1 MEENILLT
9 EPRLVPPA
17 SVPKRRASLYQH
29 AFRRFI
35 KNKIALLGLGLV
47 AVQILI
53 AIFASVIAPYDPL
66 AVDMK
71 TVLAPP
77 LTPGHLLGTDDLG
90 RDMVSRLAY
99 GARIS
104 FGVGLVVVLIAIS
117 IGVPLGALAGYF
129 QRLDPWISFVIE
141 VLLAFPGIIL
151 ALAIVA
157 ALGPGLLSVMIAV
170 GITSVPM
177 YVRVVRGQVLSLK
190 QRDYVVSARA
200 LGMSE
205 GGILFRQIL
214 PNCLGPIIVQA
225 TINIGTSILQA
236 ASLSFIGVGVQP
248 PQPEWGAM
256 LSQARSYI
264 ILAPHI
270 VALPGIAIMS
280 VVLGFNLL
288 GDGLRDALD
297 PRFIR

>member
-1 MEENILLT
+1 ME
-9 EPRLVPPA
+9 
-17 SVPKRRASLYQH
+17 ASLPQLSTVAKKGRSFYYY
-29 AFRRFI
+29 AFRRFL
-35 KNKIALLGLGLV
+35 KNKIALIGLCLV
-47 AVQILI
+47 MLEILI
-53 AIFASVIAPYDPL
+53 AIFANFLAPYDPL
-66 AVDMK
+66 AQDMTK
-71 TVLAPP
+71 VLNPP
-77 LTPGHLLGTDDLG
+77 LTPGHILGTDDLG
-90 RDMVSRLAY
+90 RDMLSRLVF

-129 QRLDPWISFVIE
+129 PKLDPWISFVIE
-141 VLLAFPGIIL
+141 VLLAFPGVIL
-151 ALAIVA
+151 ALGIVA
-157 ALGPGLLSVMIAV
+157 ALGPGLYNVMIAV

-177 YVRVVRGQVLSLK
+177 YVRVVRAQVLALK
-190 QRDYVVSARA
+190 QRDYVTSARA
-200 LGMSE
+200 LGMNE
-205 GGILFRQIL
+205 LRILFQQIL
-214 PNCLGPIIVQA
+214 PNCLGSIIVQA

-270 VALPGIAIMS
+270 VTLPGIAIMS

-297 PRFIR
+297 PRFNR

>member
-1 MEENILLT
+1 ME
-9 EPRLVPPA
+9 A
-17 SVPKRRASLYQH
+17 SPTQLSTVARKGRSFYYY
-29 AFRRFI
+29 AFRRFL
-35 KNKIALLGLGLV
+35 KNKIALIGLCLV
-47 AVQILI
+47 MLEILI
-53 AIFASVIAPYDPL
+53 AIFANFLAPYDPL
-66 AVDMK
+66 AQDMTK
-71 TVLAPP
+71 VLNPP
-77 LTPGHLLGTDDLG
+77 LTPGHILGTDDLG
-90 RDMVSRLAY
+90 RDELSRLIF

-104 FGVGLVVVLIAIS
+104 FGVGLVVVLIALS

-129 QRLDPWISFVIE
+129 PKLDPWISFVIE
-141 VLLAFPGIIL
+141 VLLAFPGVIL
-151 ALAIVA
+151 ALGIVA
-157 ALGPGLLSVMIAV
+157 ALGPGLYNVMIAV

-177 YVRVVRGQVLSLK
+177 FVRVVRGQVLALK
-190 QRDYVVSARA
+190 QRDYVTSARA
-200 LGMSE
+200 LGVNE
-205 GGILFRQIL
+205 LNILFQQIL

-225 TINIGTSILQA
+225 TITIGTSILQA

-270 VALPGIAIMS
+270 VTLPGIAIMS

-297 PRFIR
+297 PRFTR

>member
-1 MEENILLT
+1 MEVSIPQLSKVSKSG
-9 EPRLVPPA
+9 R
-17 SVPKRRASLYQH
+17 SFYYY
-29 AFRRFI
+29 AFRRFL
-35 KNKIALLGLGLV
+35 KNKIALIGFSLV
-47 AVQILI
+47 MLEILV
-53 AIFASVIAPYDPL
+53 AIFANFLAPYDPL
-66 AVDMK
+66 AQDM
-71 TVLAPP
+71 TNVLKPP
-77 LTPGHLLGTDDLG
+77 LTTGHILGTDDLG
-90 RDMVSRLAY
+90 RDMLSRLIF

-104 FGVGLVVVLIAIS
+104 FGVGIVVVLIAIS
-117 IGVPLGALAGYF
+117 IGVPLGALAGYYPK
-129 QRLDPWISFVIE
+129 LDPWISFIIE
-141 VLLAFPGIIL
+141 VLLAFPGVIL
-151 ALAIVA
+151 ALGIVA
-157 ALGPGLLSVMIAV
+157 ALGPGLYNVMIAV

-190 QRDYVVSARA
+190 QRDYVTSARA
-200 LGMSE
+200 LGMNE
-205 GGILFRQIL
+205 MRILFQQIL

-270 VALPGIAIMS
+270 VTLPGIAIMS

-297 PRFIR
+297 PRFNR

>member
-1 MEENILLT
+1 ME
-9 EPRLVPPA
+9 
-17 SVPKRRASLYQH
+17 ASLVLPNAKPRKGRSYYYY
-29 AFRRFI
+29 AFRRFL
-35 KNKIALLGLGLV
+35 KNRIALIGFGLV
-47 AVQILI
+47 MVEILV
-53 AIFASVIAPYDPL
+53 AIFANFLAPYDPL
-66 AVDMK
+66 ALDMAK
-71 TVLAPP
+71 VLNPP
-77 LTPGHLLGTDDLG
+77 FTSGHILGTDDLG
-90 RDMVSRLAY
+90 RDMLSRLVF

-129 QRLDPWISFVIE
+129 PKLDPWISFVIE
-141 VLLAFPGIIL
+141 VLLAFPGVIL
-151 ALAIVA
+151 ALGIVA
-157 ALGPGLLSVMIAV
+157 ALGPGLYSVMIAV

-190 QRDYVVSARA
+190 QRDYVISARA
-200 LGMSE
+200 LGMNE
-205 GGILFRQIL
+205 LQILFQQVL

-264 ILAPHI
+264 ILAPYI

-297 PRFIR
+297 PRFNR

>member
-1 MEENILLT
+1 ME
-9 EPRLVPPA
+9 
-17 SVPKRRASLYQH
+17 ASLVLPNAKSRKGRSYYYY
-29 AFRRFI
+29 AFRRFL
-35 KNKIALLGLGLV
+35 KNRIALIGFGLV
-47 AVQILI
+47 MVEILV
-53 AIFASVIAPYDPL
+53 AIFANFLAPYDPL
-66 AVDMK
+66 ALDMAK
-71 TVLAPP
+71 VLNPP
-77 LTPGHLLGTDDLG
+77 FTSGHILGTDDLG
-90 RDMVSRLAY
+90 RDMLSRLVF

-129 QRLDPWISFVIE
+129 PKLDPWISFVIE
-141 VLLAFPGIIL
+141 VLLAFPGVIL
-151 ALAIVA
+151 ALGIVA
-157 ALGPGLLSVMIAV
+157 ALGPGLYSVMIAV

-190 QRDYVVSARA
+190 QRDYVISARA
-200 LGMSE
+200 LGMNE
-205 GGILFRQIL
+205 LQILFQQVL

-264 ILAPHI
+264 ILAPYI

-297 PRFIR
+297 PRFNR

>member
-1 MEENILLT
+1 ME
-9 EPRLVPPA
+9 
-17 SVPKRRASLYQH
+17 ASLTQLSTASAKGRSFYYY
-29 AFRRFI
+29 AFRRFL
-35 KNKIALLGLGLV
+35 KNKIALIGFSLV
-47 AVQILI
+47 MLEILI
-53 AIFASVIAPYDPL
+53 AIFANFLAPYDPL
-66 AVDMK
+66 AQDMTK
-71 TVLAPP
+71 VLNPP

-90 RDMVSRLAY
+90 RDMLSRLIF

-104 FGVGLVVVLIAIS
+104 FGVGLVVVLIALS

-129 QRLDPWISFVIE
+129 PKLDPWINFIIE
-141 VLLAFPGIIL
+141 VLLAFPGVIL
-151 ALAIVA
+151 ALGIVA
-157 ALGPGLLSVMIAV
+157 ALGPGLYNVMIAV

-177 YVRVVRGQVLSLK
+177 YVRVVRSQVLALK
-190 QRDYVVSARA
+190 QRDYVTSARA
-200 LGMSE
+200 LGMNDLR
-205 GGILFRQIL
+205 ILFQQIL
-214 PNCLGPIIVQA
+214 PNCLGSIIVQA

-270 VALPGIAIMS
+270 VALPGMAIMS

-297 PRFIR
+297 PRFNR